1 MKILRASLLFPIFLA
16 CLGVWAVK
24 PFPKDPVERAK
35 ALERYKKGLAL
46 YAKGQKLHRES
57 KYDEANATYEQSMVF
72 FQDGPKPDV
81 ANSFN
86 SLGNAYL
93 TEKPKIAL
101 WYYGRALAIRQADH
115 GQNHETVASSY
126 NKVGMACMRMEEYD
140 RALAYFE
147 GALRI
152 FKRVIAKKDSGHFG
166 AGHSHLATAYAAKKD
181 FPKAVHHYEAALEIF
196 VRVFSEKHPNVA
208 RAQRDLGFALIESG
222 NKARGMEL
230 LQQAKAT
237 FTATEGA
244 GYIETKELVEKMDK
258 LK

>member
-1 MKILRASLLFPIFLA
+1 MKILSVSLLFTLFA
-16 CLGVWAVK
+16 AWLGAWAVK

-35 ALERYKKGLAL
+35 ALERYKQGLAL
-46 YAKGQKLHRES
+46 YAKGQKLHRER
-57 KYDEANATYEQSMVF
+57 KHEEANATYEQAMVF

-93 TEKPKIAL
+93 IDHPNVAL
-101 WYYGRALAIRQADH
+101 WYYARALSIRKADH
-115 GQNHETVASSY
+115 GQNHEAVASSY

-140 RALAYFE
+140 RAIAYFE
-147 GALRI
+147 GSLRI

-166 AGHSHLATAYAAKKD
+166 AGHSHLGTAYAAKKD
-181 FPKAVHHYEAALEIF
+181 FAQAIHHYEAALGIF
-196 VRVFSEKHPNVA
+196 IRVFSEKHPNVA
-208 RAQRDLGFALIESG
+208 RAQRDLGLILVENG
-222 NKARGMEL
+222 NKAKGMEL

-244 GYIETKELVEKMDK
+244 GYIETKELVEAIEK